1 MYTVKITQQKKR
13 EFESGVEA
21 FHYANKSWPIKEPED
36 LDEREEKL
44 KELLAGGGLE
54 YTRGFITVSI
64 LKED

>member
-21 FHYANKSWPIKEPED
+21 FIYANKSWPINEPED
-36 LDEREEKL
+36 LDTSQAKL

-54 YTRGFITVSI
+54 YKRGFITVLI